1 MVCLNF
7 PLWIAVIILAVFGSW
22 DTVAIIVGCNVA
34 SLLTSYTL
42 FKENRREGKK
52 VKQKVIKYLGTEPP
66 TKEQIETIRRSK
78 DASHG
83 SEATQ

>member
-1 MVCLNF
+1 MAFVRTKRK
-7 PLWIAVIILAVFGSW
+7 GSRIYYYF
-22 DTVAIIVGCNVA
+22 V
-34 SLLTSYTL
+34 
-42 FKENRREGKK
+42 ENRREGKK

-78 DASHG
+78 DESHS